1 LSRSVRKTL
10 RECQGDI
17 CTCLLERIKQL
28 AFAPTKEAGGGTQGL
43 QQRFAQ
49 QVAKGAQGPGTPS
62 WAGHETAIIEQQ
74 ENLRNH
80 LNEYRSQGCG
90 GGPGNMMRKVNHLA
104 TRPLPTKAEWDA
116 NNPPVVPFETD
127 DSGLSAGEVAA
138 GVAVSVGALY
148 IGWRVIRM
156 LPSLAPPLWWTI
168 PANVAIP

>member
-62 WAGHETAIIEQQ
+62 WINHEKAIIEQQ
-74 ENLRNH
+74 ESLSKH
-80 LNEYRSQGCG
+80 LEEYQKQGCG
-90 GGPGNMMRKVNHLA
+90 GGSGVLIA
-104 TRPLPTKAEWDA
+104 AQALVDRPLPTAAEWEV
-116 NNPPVVPFETD
+116 NNPPAVPFETD

-138 GVAVSVGALY
+138 GAAVGVGALY
-148 IGWRVIRM
+148 IGWRMIRM

-168 PANVAIP
+168 PANLAAP

>member
-62 WAGHETAIIEQQ
+62 WINHEKAIREQR
-74 ENLRNH
+74 ESLSKH
-80 LNEYRSQGCG
+80 LEEHRRQGCG
-90 GGPGNMMRKVNHLA
+90 GGSGALIAAQALVD
-104 TRPLPTKAEWDA
+104 RPLPTAAEWEA
-116 NNPPVVPFETD
+116 NNPPVVSFETD

-138 GVAVSVGALY
+138 GAAVGVGALY

-156 LPSLAPPLWWTI
+156 LPSLAPPLWGTI
-168 PANVAIP
+168 PVNLAAP